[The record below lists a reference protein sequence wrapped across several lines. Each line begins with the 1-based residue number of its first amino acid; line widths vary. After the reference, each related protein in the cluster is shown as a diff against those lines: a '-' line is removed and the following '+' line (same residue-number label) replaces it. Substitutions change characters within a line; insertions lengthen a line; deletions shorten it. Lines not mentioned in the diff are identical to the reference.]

1 MIQTLK
7 EATDIED
14 IVVSWKKK
22 KVTKYIR
29 GGIYFLYS
37 SVRVGLIIRVISVN
51 RTLGN

>member
-22 KVTKYIR
+22 SHKIYQR
-29 GGIYFLYS
+29 WNLLSLQFSQGGFDNMTY
-37 SVRVGLIIRVISVN
+37 
-51 RTLGN
+51 LG

>member
-22 KVTKYIR
+22 K
-29 GGIYFLYS
+29 S
-37 SVRVGLIIRVISVN
+37 QNISEVES
-51 RTLGN
+51 TFSTVQSGWV